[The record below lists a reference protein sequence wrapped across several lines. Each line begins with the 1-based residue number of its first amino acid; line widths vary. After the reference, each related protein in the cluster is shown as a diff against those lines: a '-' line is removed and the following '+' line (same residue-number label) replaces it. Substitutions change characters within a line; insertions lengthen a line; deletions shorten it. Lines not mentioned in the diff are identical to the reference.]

1 MTLLDAQTNASL
13 RRKHIRTLADAW
25 CKSEQAEGIKRTMG
39 SVVLAFCRMEAEA
52 IAHRRKPDERGAI
65 VLTRD
70 QIKVC
75 GERAIS
81 SARVAAYGPWAL
93 NDRDGGARWKQE
105 YAAARAIIL
114 TGVMPPRLG
123 DAHSEASSIDSVVA
137 PPMTAP
143 HPSRLALEDQTV

>member
-1 MTLLDAQTNASL
+1 MSIFAAAEEQAL
-13 RRKHIRTLADAW
+13 RRRHIRTLADAW
-25 CKSEQAEGIKRTMG
+25 CKSEQAEGINRTMG

-52 IAHRRKPDERGAI
+52 IAHRRKSDERGAI

-123 DAHSEASSIDSVVA
+123 DAHSEAKPIA
-137 PPMTAP
+137 EA
-143 HPSRLALEDQTV
+143 AE